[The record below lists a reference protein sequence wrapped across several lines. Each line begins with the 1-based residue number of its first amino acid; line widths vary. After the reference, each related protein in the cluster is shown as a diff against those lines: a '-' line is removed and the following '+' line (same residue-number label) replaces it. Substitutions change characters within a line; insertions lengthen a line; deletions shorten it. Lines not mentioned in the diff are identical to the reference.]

1 MLTSWIC
8 FCVSFCAPAGSS
20 LAGRWTRERLFPV
33 TLPCLALCM
42 SLAVIVGLTPG
53 ISRRFQSV
61 GCGGARLGPE
71 ISTLSLA
78 WTARPKHRYNYLC
91 SSSVMLSDMSKTYR
105 LNTHHTHMH
114 NQAHGT
120 CTQVHVPHLWQV
132 ASYPTGP
139 PIPSLQLPAT
149 CLKRQSRS
157 CAYKY
162 DTAEPRRQMNL
173 GTPAVSLV

>member
-20 LAGRWTRERLFPV
+20 LAGRWTRERRFPV

-105 LNTHHTHMH
+105 LSTHHTHMH

-120 CTQVHVPHLWQV
+120 CTHSPCAAFMASCFVSHWSPH
-132 ASYPTGP
+132 S
-139 PIPSLQLPAT
+139 LPAIASDLPQET
-149 CLKRQSRS
+149 KSQLCIQI
-157 CAYKY
+157 
-162 DTAEPRRQMNL
+162 
-173 GTPAVSLV
+173 